1 MIIRMSHRTRNVTL
15 GALITLIVLLCG
27 VYLVSALHIGAVTY
41 STEREVKKEQEI
53 ATTSNPD
60 IVAEAPD
67 PSWPLTLD
75 TKEYDRRLLILSDY
89 KPEAP
94 IVHASSSTST
104 ATTTTPASKLV
115 YSDTANV
122 TITGKRWPTAQP
134 YPHGDAIL
142 PFKRI
147 VAYYGNLYS
156 TKMGVLGEYEPDD
169 MLERLRKACAEWETA
184 DPSTPVLPAIEYI
197 AIVAQGAPGAD
208 GMYRAVM
215 PDTEIEKAYTLAH
228 KSGGIFILDLQT
240 GLSTIQ
246 KELPKFKKYLEHPD
260 VHLAIDPEFSMK
272 TGKKPGTV
280 IGTYDASDVNYV
292 INYLADI
299 VEANK
304 LPPKVLIVHRFTED
318 MVTGS
323 NRIAPTPEVQVVINM
338 DGWGSKD
345 LKTGTYTHIIE
356 PEPVQFTGVKLFYK
370 NDLKPP
376 STRLLTPQE
385 VLLFHPKPI
394 YIQYQ

>member
-15 GALITLIVLLCG
+15 GALITLVILLGG

-41 STEREVKKEQEI
+41 STEKEMKKEQEL
-53 ATTSNPD
+53 TTSSTPE
-60 IVAEAPD
+60 VAAEALD
-67 PSWPLTLD
+67 SSWPLTLD
-75 TKEYDRRLLILSDY
+75 TKEYDKRLLVLSYY
-89 KPEAP
+89 KPEVP
-94 IVHASSSTST
+94 VIHASSSTST
-104 ATTTTPASKLV
+104 ATTVAPVSKLV
-115 YSDTANV
+115 YSDTTNV
-122 TITGKRWPTAQP
+122 TITGKRWPTAMP
-134 YPHGDAIL
+134 YPQGGAIL

-156 TKMGVLGEYEPDD
+156 RQMGVLGEYEPDD
-169 MLERLRKACAEWETA
+169 MLNRLKNTCAEWEAT

-197 AIVAQGAPGAD
+197 AIVAQAAPGAD

-240 GLSTIQ
+240 GLSSIQ
-246 KELPKFKKYLEHPD
+246 KELPKFKKYLERPD

-272 TGKKPGTV
+272 TGKKPGTE
-280 IGTYDASDVNYV
+280 IGTFDANDINYV
-292 INYLADI
+292 INYLTDI
-299 VEANK
+299 VRTNK
-304 LPPKVLIVHRFTED
+304 LSPKVLIVHRFTED

-323 NRIAPTPEVQVVINM
+323 SRIAPTPEVQVVINM
-338 DGWGSKD
+338 DGWGSKE
-345 LKTGTYTHIIE
+345 LKSATYAHVINS
-356 PEPVQFTGVKLFYK
+356 EPVQFTGVKLFYK

-376 STRLLTPQE
+376 STRLLTPEE
-385 VLLFHPKPI
+385 VLSLHPKPI